1 MSEAED
7 LDPFLLNL
15 CRQLVDAGDQRL
27 IDVSEDDDDDD
38 DYTNS
43 SLEDDDIKR
52 VQDRTEL
59 SLKYLPLSEYSQDE
73 LQLLSKSLGKSNLRY
88 LEIEAVIGLDWD
100 MILTHQNCTLDE
112 VCVTIQ
118 SAHAFEDFAKNL
130 CYNTSLSS
138 LELDYCYP
146 DENDDDDDDKREE
159 EDKENNI
166 DNPSLDIHEKF
177 LKGLMPLT
185 RVVLRGISPQISST
199 SSTLFDYQGRV
210 MMPCSWQYLTIE
222 DCILTGDNTAWL
234 PCCIK
239 NLHKLVLTNC
249 QLSVATIKVLS
260 EAYLSMSTTADHQNS
275 SRKSNGEV
283 KKLRKNPL
291 QVLDL
296 SNNEWLL
303 SSEEG
308 EDEGSLVNNNDENE
322 GFDDCIRPLEP
333 RPILPSPSSCMTFLS
348 SWLDSLSNLVELN
361 ISNSPEI
368 FSNSG
373 MFDLCGTV
381 NQSVRRLSIRHC
393 GLIPSD
399 LQHMVDTFC
408 WLEALDLSENSALAS
423 DLLPLTQLENL
434 TEIVMENMFE
444 RNINEFERLICSE
457 NIGEDTEEKGL
468 NNFLVE
474 LLSEESASFRN
485 DQRRRPLERLNLS
498 GNTITKKTLGILSM
512 FTSLKV
518 LILVGCQIEG
528 EGIIELLGGAIPSN
542 QRQASSLREIYLA
555 SNIIGDVGA
564 LTLTRSMKEQY
575 LPSLKVLHM
584 ESNVIS
590 VDAFRVF
597 VEDGLVHSRR
607 LESVEVWND
616 GAITSSQQDDWNEL
630 EQIMQHYLLL
640 NQAGRFALFVDGDR
654 DVDDKGND
662 GIRMN
667 HNIDTNG
674 RNSINDK
681 KVNTNL
687 WPIILEDADLVYGAD
702 ALYYFLHKRPD
713 LILAPQQ
720 LPQKEDKNG
729 VVSLKATPR
738 ASSPKSV
745 ADVAALFFQS

>member
-1 MSEAED
+1 MSATED
-7 LDPFLLNL
+7 LDPFLFNL
-15 CRQLVDAGDQRL
+15 CRQLVDAGDQSL
-27 IDVSEDDDDDD
+27 IGVSDNDGE
-38 DYTNS
+38 YTNS
-43 SLEDDDIKR
+43 SLEEDDNNTL
-52 VQDRTEL
+52 QDHTEL
-59 SLKYLPLSEYSQDE
+59 SLKSLPLSEYSQDE

-88 LEIEAVIGLDWD
+88 LEIEAVVGLDWD
-100 MILTHQNCTLDE
+100 MILTHQNCALDE

-118 SAHAFEDFAKNL
+118 SAHVFEDFAKNL

-146 DENDDDDDDKREE
+146 DENDDKIEE
-159 EDKENNI
+159 EGKENNT
-166 DNPSLDIHEKF
+166 DSPNLDIHEIF
-177 LKGLMPLT
+177 LKGLMPLS
-185 RVVLRGISPQISST
+185 RVVLRGLSPQISSI

-222 DCILTGDNTAWL
+222 DCILTRDNTAWL
-234 PCCIK
+234 PCCIQ
-239 NLHKLVLTNC
+239 NLHKLALTNC
-249 QLSVATIKVLS
+249 QISDGTIKVLS
-260 EAYLSMSTTADHQNS
+260 ETYLSMSTTTDHQNS

-303 SSEEG
+303 PSEEG
-308 EDEGSLVNNNDENE
+308 KDEGRVVYNNDENE
-322 GFDDCIRPLEP
+322 CFDG
-333 RPILPSPSSCMTFLS
+333 RPILPSPSCMIFLS

-361 ISNSPEI
+361 LSNSPEI
-368 FSNSG
+368 FHNCRDAGDSKGG

-381 NQSVRRLSIRHC
+381 NQSVRRLSIRNC

-399 LQHMVDTFC
+399 LQHMADTFC
-408 WLEALDLSENSALAS
+408 WLEALDLSENPALAS

-434 TEIVMENMFE
+434 TEIVLENMFE
-444 RNINEFERLICSE
+444 QSKSEFERLTCNE
-457 NIGEDTEEKGL
+457 NTNEYTEERGL
-468 NNFLVE
+468 RNFLVE
-474 LLSEESASFRN
+474 LLSEESDSCRN
-485 DQRRRPLERLNLS
+485 ERRRPLERLNLS
-498 GNTITKKTLGILSM
+498 GSTITKKTLKILSM

-542 QRQASSLREIYLA
+542 QRQPSSLREIYLA

-564 LTLTRSMKEQY
+564 LTLARSMKKQC

-616 GAITSSQQDDWNEL
+616 GAITSSQQDAWSEL

-654 DVDDKGND
+654 DVNDKGND

-674 RNSINDK
+674 RNSTNDK
-681 KVNTNL
+681 KIDTNL
-687 WPIILEDADLVYGAD
+687 WPIILKDADLVYGAD

-713 LILAPQQ
+713 LIFAPQQ
-720 LPQKEDKNG
+720 LPQNEDKNNA
-729 VVSLKATPR
+729 VSLKTMPQ

-745 ADVAALFFQS
+745 ADVAVLFLQS